1 MREKVNKTISKSK
14 TLNICALETQNELMM
29 T

>member
-1 MREKVNKTISKSK
+1 MREKVNKTNSKSK
-14 TLNICALETQNELMM
+14 TLNNCALETQNELMM